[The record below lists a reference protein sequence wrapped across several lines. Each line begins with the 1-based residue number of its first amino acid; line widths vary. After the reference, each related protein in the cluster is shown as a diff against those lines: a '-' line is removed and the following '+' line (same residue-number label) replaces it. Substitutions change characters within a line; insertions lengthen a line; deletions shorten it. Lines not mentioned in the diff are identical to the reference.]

1 MNRLMGIEKDKEISR
16 IDCATDEEVDEFEEG
31 TAPGPELSPM
41 RPYLDS
47 TRHTSWNDALCE
59 KFVEDFEEEQNIK
72 LTSDDKTTI
81 EIMFLDRLNRLVR
94 PWKESQIFDSD
105 ELKAREQRSNKL
117 SRRNTRRVDVSRL

>member
-1 MNRLMGIEKDKEISR
+1 MKKLMNLKK
-16 IDCATDEEVDEFEEG
+16 
-31 TAPGPELSPM
+31 APHQALNFLPCI
-41 RPYLDS
+41 LDS
-47 TRHTSWNDALCE
+47 TQQTSWNDALCE

-81 EIMFLDRLNRLVR
+81 EIMFLDRLNHLVR
-94 PWKESQIFDSD
+94 PWKEWQNFDSD